1 MSNPHSE
8 QGLNSQSEPLL
19 PFDSDLLVSLART
32 PMPFG
37 KYQGQLLVDLPEPYV
52 LWFADKG
59 FPNGKLGQQ
68 MALLHTIKVNGLEKL
83 LDPLRR

>member
-1 MSNPHSE
+1 MPDTDPDQNH
-8 QGLNSQSEPLL
+8 QAGSEPLL
-19 PFDSDLLVSLART
+19 PFDGDLLISLART
-32 PMPFG
+32 AMPFG

>member
-1 MSNPHSE
+1 MSDKQLDQNALA
-8 QGLNSQSEPLL
+8 GKAPLL

-32 PMPFG
+32 TMPFG
-37 KYQGQLLVDLPEPYV
+37 KYQGQVLVDLPEPYV

-59 FPNGKLGQQ
+59 FPKGKLGQQ

>member
-1 MSNPHSE
+1 ME
-8 QGLNSQSEPLL
+8 DIL
-19 PFDSDLLVSLART
+19 PFDSDLLISLART
-32 PMPFG
+32 AMPFG
-37 KYQGQLLVDLPEPYV
+37 KYQGRMLVDLPEPYV

-83 LDPLRR
+83 LDPLR